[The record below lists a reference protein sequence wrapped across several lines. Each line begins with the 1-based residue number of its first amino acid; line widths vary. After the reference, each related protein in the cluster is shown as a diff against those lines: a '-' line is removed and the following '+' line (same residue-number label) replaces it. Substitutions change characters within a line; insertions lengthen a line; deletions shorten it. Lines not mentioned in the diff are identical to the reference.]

1 MKMMF
6 VHDSTITDDTIDIQ
20 RENVARQ
27 RFNTQPFTGGSL
39 TRAALPKIKVPTL
52 GIFGARDNLCW
63 PDVSVR
69 VDPCRELMP
78 AMRIELIPDA
88 GHWVQYE
95 RPEPVNRL
103 LIEFFKHG

>member
-1 MKMMF
+1 
-6 VHDSTITDDTIDIQ
+6 
-20 RENVARQ
+20 
-27 RFNTQPFTGGSL
+27 
-39 TRAALPKIKVPTL
+39 
-52 GIFGARDNLCW
+52 LCL

-103 LIEFFKHG
+103 LIEFFKQG